1 MNTVD
6 SLGHERDPRIGR
18 RVRDIAS
25 KGEGELTAAVRE
37 KVSGS
42 EDEPRYSR
50 LALHQGPVR
59 RRVVHRPGEHRGTAM
74 SARHRPEPEP
84 VRLPGVGLLAMLLG
98 IGFAGPAIVFRDR
111 VADFCQV
118 VRTPHQNAV

>member
-25 KGEGELTAAVRE
+25 KGEGELTAIVRE

-42 EDEPRYSR
+42 EAEPRYSR
-50 LALHQGPVR
+50 LAYIKAPSGV
-59 RRVVHRPGEHRGTAM
+59 EWSTA
-74 SARHRPEPEP
+74 PENIE
-84 VRLPGVGLLAMLLG
+84 VLR
-98 IGFAGPAIVFRDR
+98 
-111 VADFCQV
+111 
-118 VRTPHQNAV
+118 